1 MAGAGRVV
9 CGGRHGGDVMS
20 LADRVTRLRN
30 DPLRL
35 LVGLIGGTTVV
46 AGLVQALAPGFVLDI
61 LGAESTATTRHFFA
75 IVGMFMAVV
84 GGAVVHAV
92 LADGDHPIVILWGGI
107 QKVGAVVGVLAG
119 VFADVFTPLALAV
132 VAFDAV
138 SAAITFWYWRRIR

>member
-1 MAGAGRVV
+1 MAGDGRVV
-9 CGGRHGGDVMS
+9 RGGRHGGDVTG
-20 LADRVTRLRN
+20 LADRVSRLRH

-35 LVGLIGGTTVV
+35 VVGLIGGTTVV
-46 AGLVQALAPGFVLDI
+46 AGLVQAVAPGFMLDI

-107 QKVGAVVGVLAG
+107 QKIGAVVGVLAG
-119 VFADVFTPLALAV
+119 VIGDVFSALALAV
-132 VAFDAV
+132 VVFDAV
-138 SAAITFWYWRRIR
+138 SAVISLWYWRRIR